1 MVFSLLILMNINAN
15 IRVLTITFNYKLQSP
30 KYCFVLHCTLLE
42 NISNISEVQD
52 ISSYSLF
59 PLF

>member
-1 MVFSLLILMNINAN
+1 MVQMQSLL
-15 IRVLTITFNYKLQSP
+15 Q
-30 KYCFVLHCTLLE
+30 

-59 PLF
+59 PLFLPKFCIHNYGYLEYVVVFYN